1 MVTSGSARAYNS
13 YTFFEAYYAV
23 FMLKISSLKKLVTDS
38 MAIDLGTANTIIAVK
53 SRGIVLDEPSMVA
66 VNEISEEI
74 VAFGQEAADMIG
86 REGRD
91 ITVKAPLIGGVVADY
106 ERTKKMLA
114 HFVKKAKTGGSNI
127 SIQAVM
133 SMVSDVTHVEQRAML
148 NAADEAGIGKV
159 YMMEEGLAAAFG
171 AGVLANDKR
180 ASAIVDI
187 GAGTTNIAI
196 VAKGSIVHSASER
209 FGSNEIN
216 AVLATHLRRH
226 RGLQVGEETTE
237 VLKSS
242 FASAYLPDDIAR
254 TTEVRGRDVQTGS
267 PGAVEITTGEIYP
280 IVESIVR
287 RIAQLVKDTLT
298 ELRPEVAADIYDRG
312 VVLTGGGALLDG
324 IDQYMRSYVNL
335 AMTVADEPRYATVN
349 GLIKM
354 FDDPKLLER
363 VNRNELGI
371 IQNAEVPFE
380 A

>member
-1 MVTSGSARAYNS
+1 
-13 YTFFEAYYAV
+13 
-23 FMLKISSLKKLVTDS
+23 MLKISSLKKLVTDS

-53 SRGIVLDEPSMVA
+53 GRGIVLDEPSMVA
-66 VNEISEEI
+66 VNEITEEI

-171 AGVLANDKR
+171 AGVLPNDKR

-196 VAKGSIVHSASER
+196 IAKGTIVHSASER

-226 RGLQVGEETTE
+226 RGLQDGEETTE
-237 VLKSS
+237 LLKTTFAAS
-242 FASAYLPDDIAR
+242 FLPDDISR
-254 TTEVRGRDVQTGS
+254 STEVRGRDVQTGS
-267 PGAVEITTGEIYP
+267 PSAVEITTGEVYP

-324 IDQYMRSYVNL
+324 IDKYMRSYVNL

-349 GLIKM
+349 GLVKM

-371 IQNAEVPFE
+371 MQNAEVPFE

>member
-1 MVTSGSARAYNS
+1 
-13 YTFFEAYYAV
+13 
-23 FMLKISSLKKLVTDS
+23 MLKISSLKKLITDS

-53 SRGIVLDEPSMVA
+53 GRGVVLDEPSMVA
-66 VNEISEEI
+66 VNDITEEI

-106 ERTKKMLA
+106 ERTKKMLG

-127 SIQAVM
+127 SLQAVM
-133 SMVSDVTHVEQRAML
+133 SMVSDVTHVEQRAMI
-148 NAADEAGIGKV
+148 NAAEEAGIGRI

-171 AGVLANDKR
+171 AGVVPNDKR

-196 VAKGSIVHSASER
+196 VAKGTIVHSASER

-237 VLKSS
+237 SLKTS
-242 FASAYLPDDIAR
+242 FASAYLPEDIAKSI
-254 TTEVRGRDVQTGS
+254 EVRGRDVQTGS
-267 PGAVEITTGEIYP
+267 PAAVEITTGEIYP

-287 RIAQLVKDTLT
+287 RIAELVKDTLT

-324 IDQYMRSYVNL
+324 IDQYMRSYVQL

-349 GLIKM
+349 GLVKM

-371 IQNAEVPFE
+371 MQNAEVPFE

>member
-1 MVTSGSARAYNS
+1 
-13 YTFFEAYYAV
+13 
-23 FMLKISSLKKLVTDS
+23 MLKISSLKKLVTDS

-53 SRGIVLDEPSMVA
+53 GRGIVLDEPSMVA
-66 VNEISEEI
+66 VNEITEEI
-74 VAFGQEAADMIG
+74 VAVGQEAADMIG

-91 ITVKAPLIGGVVADY
+91 IIVKAPLIGGVVADY
-106 ERTKKMLA
+106 ERTKKMLG

-133 SMVSDVTHVEQRAML
+133 SMVSDVTHVEQRAMI
-148 NAADEAGIGKV
+148 NAAEEAGIGKV

-196 VAKGSIVHSASER
+196 IAKGTIVHSASER

-237 VLKSS
+237 QLKSS
-242 FASAYLPDDIAR
+242 FASAYLPDDISR

-267 PGAVEITTGEIYP
+267 PAAVEITTCEVYP

-349 GLIKM
+349 GLVKM

-371 IQNAEVPFE
+371 MQNAEIPFE